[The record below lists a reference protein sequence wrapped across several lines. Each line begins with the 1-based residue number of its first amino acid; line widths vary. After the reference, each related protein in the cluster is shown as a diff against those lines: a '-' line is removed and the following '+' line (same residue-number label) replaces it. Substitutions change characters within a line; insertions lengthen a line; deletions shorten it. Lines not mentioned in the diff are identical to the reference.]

1 MLLTLDSVLD
11 ASQLS
16 AIHQLL
22 HDADWRDGS
31 HSAGNMARSIKHNRQ
46 LASDSAASQRIRA
59 IVLGAL
65 QQHPL
70 FFSAALPHRIF
81 PPRVNRHGPGEY
93 YGPHYDNAVLRGPEG
108 HVRSDLSCTVFLN
121 DPDSY
126 SGGELQIADTFGEQR
141 VKLTAGS
148 AVLYPS
154 SSLHQ
159 VLPVTQGERIGCF
172 FWLQSLV
179 RSNEQ
184 RRLLYELDMALTS
197 LRQQHDESAETTQL
211 TGTYH
216 NLLRLWAET

>member
-93 YGPHYDNAVLRGPEG
+93 YGPHYDNAVLRGPDG
-108 HVRSDLSCTVFLN
+108 YVRSDVSCTVFLN
-121 DPDSY
+121 DPASY
-126 SGGELQIADTFGEQR
+126 TGGELQIADTFGEQR
-141 VKLTAGS
+141 IKLAAGS
-148 AVLYPS
+148 AVIYPS

-179 RSNEQ
+179 RSVEQ
-184 RRLLYELDMALTS
+184 RRLLY
-197 LRQQHDESAETTQL
+197 
-211 TGTYH
+211 
-216 NLLRLWAET
+216 